1 MERNYT
7 GVGKSEGIDK
17 AVLDQEIDALE
28 WQEFVNGKSEAFAPA
43 YVINDAIFNLK
54 IPNVSHY
61 AISKHGIDGM
71 GLVGI
76 RGHYNNGRAD
86 IYILDVG
93 VHATVMATDF
103 YPVLEECD
111 ISHLIPLTADPDHT
125 RKQEN
130 NINKLIQRGMIDC
143 VDVLEAN
150 HDRN

>member
-86 IYILDVG
+86 VYILDIG

-111 ISHLIPLTADPDHT
+111 ISHLIPLTATPDHAK
-125 RKQEN
+125 KQED
-130 NINKLIQRGMIDC
+130 NIKKLIRKGRIVC
-143 VDVLEAN
+143 I
-150 HDRN
+150 

>member
-17 AVLDQEIDALE
+17 AVLDREIDALE

-76 RGHYNNGRAD
+76 RVHYNNGRAD
-86 IYILDVG
+86 VYILDVC
-93 VHATVMATDF
+93 VYATVIATDF
-103 YPVLEECD
+103 YPVLEEGD
-111 ISHLIPLTADPDHT
+111 VSHLILLTADPDHA

-130 NINKLIQRGMIDC
+130 NINKLIRKGRIVC
-143 VDVLEAN
+143 I
-150 HDRN
+150 